1 MTLSDKIKQELKEKG
16 QFPYGKR
23 DRAYQSIDGQP
34 GIRDMNHRYDV
45 INFPKS
51 FDGETVIDFGCSVG
65 AICIEAKRRGAKRVV
80 GLDLKQPISVAKGL
94 AEELDLDI
102 EFYEFDIDKGLLAL
116 KQLIGL
122 DTFDHVFA
130 LSIWAHCDET
140 ILAQMINYY
149 TDKICWFEGHNS
161 TTYGDTKSKMD
172 IELEKLL
179 DLPYHEYI
187 GETSDRSVRQNYKIS
202 RSNRIDMTRKDEF
215 VYFSGDVYDTV
226 IEANHDYENKEPG
239 GNHLI
244 DTDSYRDGKYNFNGK
259 FSCFLGDSNSSEGIK
274 LISYDPSVTNLSD
287 KKEIVERIFRIQ
299 SKLSEAGLSSK
310 PLEIIDCH
318 DSNTFYYGIKME
330 NLKGKFVQPSEEWIQ
345 ELVDFCKQNNL
356 SREGWDIRKDCVPK
370 NCIEVDGKV
379 YLVDIDYRWIDA
391 V

>member
-1 MTLSDKIKQELKEKG
+1 M
-16 QFPYGKR
+16 
-23 DRAYQSIDGQP
+23 
-34 GIRDMNHRYDV
+34 
-45 INFPKS
+45 
-51 FDGETVIDFGCSVG
+51 
-65 AICIEAKRRGAKRVV
+65 V

-149 TDKICWFEGHNS
+149 TDKICWFEGHNA

-187 GETSDRSVRQNYKIS
+187 GETSD
-202 RSNRIDMTRKDEF
+202 
-215 VYFSGDVYDTV
+215 VYDTV
-226 IEANHDYENKEPG
+226 IEANHDYENKKPG

-244 DTDSYRDGKYNFNGK
+244 DTNSYRDGKYNFNGK

-299 SKLSEAGLSSK
+299 SKLSEAGFSSK

-379 YLVDIDYRWIDA
+379 YLVDIDYRWTDA
-391 V
+391 I